1 MNRGLCIIWMALT
14 LFSALAQKT
23 TVSGF
28 VVNNTTGQPLMG
40 ASITADG
47 WSVVTN
53 EDGYFT
59 LKSSEP
65 VETVVISHIGYH
77 SQRVNLHNQSTEN
90 LKIRLTPTTIQ
101 LSEVFVMADNPLQL
115 VLSAISKIPKNY
127 TQQPERYRCFYRETA
142 MKRQHYICVAEGVV
156 DMYKTSYSRSDYRDR
171 VAIDKGRRLLSPKRG
186 DTLSIKVLGGPVVP
200 IQLDVVK
207 NSDLLLTP
215 EELDHYNLKMET
227 PTSIGDRWQ
236 YVVSISPRVQMPY
249 ALYFGKLY
257 IDRETLAFTRVD
269 LTLDMSDRQKAT
281 DMMLIRKP
289 LKVRF
294 RPKELSMLVD
304 YRQGTDGV
312 TRISYIRTTFRFNCD
327 YRRRL
332 FASSFT
338 ACCEMAVTNTS
349 NGDVKPIRGRESF
362 DQRDAFFDKVDYFR
376 DPAFWQDYNIIEP
389 TESLDKAIHHLL
401 KKY

>member
-1 MNRGLCIIWMALT
+1 
-14 LFSALAQKT
+14 
-23 TVSGF
+23 
-28 VVNNTTGQPLMG
+28 
-40 ASITADG
+40 
-47 WSVVTN
+47 
-53 EDGYFT
+53 
-59 LKSSEP
+59 
-65 VETVVISHIGYH
+65 
-77 SQRVNLHNQSTEN
+77 
-90 LKIRLTPTTIQ
+90 
-101 LSEVFVMADNPLQL
+101 MADNPLQL